1 MKDGAMVL
9 SDEAK
14 SSPGTPRNRITFTPM
29 PDGKVKQEWSISKDR
44 GQTWE
49 TSFLGIYTK
58 QP

>member
-1 MKDGAMVL
+1 MVL